1 MKRIKIKGG
10 YPLTGT
16 IRISGAKNA
25 AVALIPAAILTDEE
39 VTICNIPEISDID
52 SLEVILKYLN
62 VSVKRSTE
70 SMVINTKNMVN
81 KEIPEEIA
89 KKLRASY
96 YFMGALLAKY
106 KKVSM
111 YFPGGCNIGKRPIDL
126 HLKGFEQM
134 GCKIECEGDKY
145 TITADELKGC
155 VIDLPVP
162 SVGATIN
169 LIIAAVKAKGITTIN
184 NAAKEPEI
192 INVCNMLKNMGAN
205 ITFEGTKTIKIEGVD
220 KLHQGYIEV
229 IPDRIEAGTYVIVGS
244 LIGENLKIDN
254 IIPEHLK
261 ALTEKL
267 IESNANIIINQD
279 NIVCKKEENLKKND
293 IKTYY
298 YPGFPTDLQQPF
310 SVFLTKCEGLSTIEE
325 TIWEN
330 RYMHVPYLNEMG
342 ANIGVEGKICK
353 IKGKTSLTGKHV
365 KATDLRGGASL
376 VVAGLIAD
384 GETIID
390 EADHILRGYDEIIE
404 KLKNVGAK
412 IEMEEI

>member
-1 MKRIKIKGG
+1 M
-10 YPLTGT
+10 
-16 IRISGAKNA
+16 
-25 AVALIPAAILTDEE
+25 
-39 VTICNIPEISDID
+39 
-52 SLEVILKYLN
+52 ILKYLN

-169 LIIAAVKAKGITTIN
+169 LIIAAVKAKGVTTIN

-267 IESNANIIINQD
+267 IESNANITINQD

-342 ANIGVEGKICK
+342 ANIEIEDKICK
-353 IKGKTSLTGKHV
+353 IKGKTSLVGKHV

>member
-169 LIIAAVKAKGITTIN
+169 LIIAAVKAKGVTTIN

-244 LIGENLKIDN
+244 LIGESLKIAN

-267 IESNANIIINQD
+267 IESNANITINQD

-293 IKTYY
+293 IKSYY
-298 YPGFPTDLQQPF
+298 
-310 SVFLTKCEGLSTIEE
+310 
-325 TIWEN
+325 
-330 RYMHVPYLNEMG
+330 
-342 ANIGVEGKICK
+342 
-353 IKGKTSLTGKHV
+353 
-365 KATDLRGGASL
+365 
-376 VVAGLIAD
+376 
-384 GETIID
+384 
-390 EADHILRGYDEIIE
+390 
-404 KLKNVGAK
+404 
-412 IEMEEI
+412 

>member
-126 HLKGFEQM
+126 HLKG
-134 GCKIECEGDKY
+134 
-145 TITADELKGC
+145 L
-155 VIDLPVP
+155 
-162 SVGATIN
+162 
-169 LIIAAVKAKGITTIN
+169 
-184 NAAKEPEI
+184 
-192 INVCNMLKNMGAN
+192 
-205 ITFEGTKTIKIEGVD
+205 
-220 KLHQGYIEV
+220 
-229 IPDRIEAGTYVIVGS
+229 
-244 LIGENLKIDN
+244 
-254 IIPEHLK
+254 
-261 ALTEKL
+261 EKL
-267 IESNANIIINQD
+267 G
-279 NIVCKKEENLKKND
+279 VKFEE
-293 IKTYY
+293 
-298 YPGFPTDLQQPF
+298 
-310 SVFLTKCEGLSTIEE
+310 
-325 TIWEN
+325 
-330 RYMHVPYLNEMG
+330 
-342 ANIGVEGKICK
+342 
-353 IKGKTSLTGKHV
+353 
-365 KATDLRGGASL
+365 
-376 VVAGLIAD
+376 D
-384 GETIID
+384 GRNYTV
-390 EADHILRGYDEIIE
+390 L
-404 KLKNVGAK
+404 
-412 IEMEEI
+412 M